1 MIILV
6 GLVFFTIAIFQVRA
20 LVKQKYWRELVVF
33 VLLHTVAFTLSMLYV
48 MGVQIP
54 SPMPGLKYVVE
65 DVLHIK
71 YPKPK

>member
-1 MIILV
+1 MIFLVILIFIAV
-6 GLVFFTIAIFQVRA
+6 AVFQIRA

-33 VLLHTVAFTLSMLYV
+33 ALLHTMALTLSLLYV

-54 SPMPGLKYVVE
+54 SPMPVLKYVVE

-71 YPKPK
+71 YPK